1 MEDFFQIEGLSDEER
16 EVGMEAD
23 NVPPAERKL
32 DSDIELDFD
41 NDGPPDLLSDSDSD
55 RERERLGHIAGKR
68 PVDLAGTSES
78 ELDMEDRDS
87 GEQKLCSGS
96 STDLQMVLAD
106 CGKESASA
114 SVSAS
119 ASALVAVAAA
129 SQAASSQAASASTS
143 AKAACARRASF
154 RKSASGKSSDE
165 WERRAST
172 AKARGGK
179 AQLQKKKMEKEF
191 ADGIS
196 TAYQDTHLRRKGYV
210 AEDLVPLSMR
220 TPRSKARTGLKL
232 TTRDLQGRKKGNQTE
247 REVSFRELRD
257 IGTSTHNDSAIALKH
272 NLRPGYIGRSSHCRL
287 QSVII
292 SDYRILIA

>member
-1 MEDFFQIEGLSDEER
+1 MEDLFQIEGLSDEER

-32 DSDIELDFD
+32 DGDIELDFD
-41 NDGPPDLLSDSDSD
+41 NDGPPDLLSGSDSD

-78 ELDMEDRDS
+78 ESDMEDRDS
-87 GEQKLCSGS
+87 G
-96 STDLQMVLAD
+96 
-106 CGKESASA
+106 KEPVSA

-172 AKARGGK
+172 AKAREGK

-272 NLRPGYIGRSSHCRL
+272 NLRPEYIGRSSHCRL

>member
-1 MEDFFQIEGLSDEER
+1 
-16 EVGMEAD
+16 MEAD

-32 DSDIELDFD
+32 DGDIELDFD
-41 NDGPPDLLSDSDSD
+41 NDGPPDLLSGSDSD

-78 ELDMEDRDS
+78 DLDMEDRDS

-119 ASALVAVAAA
+119 ASASALVAVAAA
-129 SQAASSQAASASTS
+129 SQAASSQ
-143 AKAACARRASF
+143 ACARRASF

-172 AKARGGK
+172 AKAREGK
-179 AQLQKKKMEKEF
+179 AQLQKKQMEKEF

-210 AEDLVPLSMR
+210 AEDLVPLNMR

-272 NLRPGYIGRSSHCRL
+272 NLRPEYIGRSSHCRR